1 MSGIEEDIVTPNRR
15 NIYGVGYWVLYLF
28 IVALFLAIVAMGFK
42 HGTGDGSA
50 GVIAS
55 GLLWVL
61 YSAYP
66 IHPRQDTS

>member
-1 MSGIEEDIVTPNRR
+1 VNES
-15 NIYGVGYWVLYLF
+15 IYGVGYWVLYLF
-28 IVALFLAIVAMGFK
+28 IFALFLSIVAMGFK
-42 HGTGDGSA
+42 HGGDGVA

-66 IHPRQDTS
+66 KQHRE